1 MWQGRFSLVA
11 LHRSRKSL
19 AASMLTSGG
28 GSSTKKVPQAPES
41 RQLHRLHQGVF
52 VWTAWP
58 HCGTFASFPKKLTTA
73 RQLPSRG
80 NEHARNW
87 LSRYSA
93 RLQVVP
99 HFSSGI
105 VERAKCKRVKI
116 TPRDKRQHLTGRGK
130 NEGPSFFS
138 LPVGCCLFL
147 RGMIFMRAYVLL
159 ALLSLSK
166 NKGLYSLSIFSWP
179 TVRGTQRQFSENIC
193 LEDDL
198 KSRIFKPFVVK
209 FLACLPFLGFS
220 NI

>member
-1 MWQGRFSLVA
+1 MTRLLCLPWLVCRSVSYYTNLHDWVIKLFQTRWQKCPAFRTSKKCGRADFPLWLCTA
-11 LHRSRKSL
+11 HEKSL
-19 AASMLTSGG
+19 AASMLTLGG

-52 VWTAWP
+52 VWTAWT
-58 HCGTFASFPKKLTTA
+58 HCGAFASFPKKLTTA

-138 LPVGCCLFL
+138 LPVGCYLFL
-147 RGMIFMRAYVLL
+147 HGMIFMRAYVLL

-166 NKGLYSLSIFSWP
+166 SKGLYS
-179 TVRGTQRQFSENIC
+179 
-193 LEDDL
+193 
-198 KSRIFKPFVVK
+198 
-209 FLACLPFLGFS
+209 
-220 NI
+220 

>member
-11 LHRSRKSL
+11 LHCSRKSL

-28 GSSTKKVPQAPES
+28 GSSTKKVPQAPQS

-58 HCGTFASFPKKLTTA
+58 HCGAFASFPKKLITA

-80 NEHARNW
+80 NEHACNW

-105 VERAKCKRVKI
+105 VERAKCKRMKI

-138 LPVGCCLFL
+138 LPVGCYLFL
-147 RGMIFMRAYVLL
+147 HGMIFMRAYIC
-159 ALLSLSK
+159 SLYYPWAKIRDYTRS
-166 NKGLYSLSIFSWP
+166 LYSADQLSGAP
-179 TVRGTQRQFSENIC
+179 NINFQKISVWKTIWN
-193 LEDDL
+193 LE
-198 KSRIFKPFVVK
+198 
-209 FLACLPFLGFS
+209 FS
-220 NI
+220 NHLL